1 MTLVHDHVL
10 YSYYLRKGSIFIYMR
25 LRLGLKALLIFE
37 KPFFPDPKTLKFISP
52 RFPNLPI
59 LWPAMAILRVG
70 FFGAK

>member
-1 MTLVHDHVL
+1 
-10 YSYYLRKGSIFIYMR
+10 MR